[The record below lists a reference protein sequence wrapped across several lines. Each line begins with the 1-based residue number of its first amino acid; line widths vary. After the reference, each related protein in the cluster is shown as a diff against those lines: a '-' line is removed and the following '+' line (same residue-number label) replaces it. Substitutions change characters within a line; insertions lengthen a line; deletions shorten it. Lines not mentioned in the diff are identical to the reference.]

1 MKVTNIIL
9 IFCFFSILSCAT
21 INSSGYKITN
31 KSYNTNGKKNKYYKE
46 TYCNGQRAVSWY
58 EVDGFNNLGY
68 VYLYLE
74 TGKYVVQINNEI
86 YGINIDKIMPIDVAQ
101 KEALRIAQKAGFNSY
116 SEFQKY
122 TERQKLA
129 EIERKK
135 REEEQKRRE
144 TKRLRDEIDDKFG
157 VVAIG
162 SLLHVKNGQVKVG
175 EVIRLGDTFSSN
187 MNSWLRSNK
196 GGYLFGDFN
205 EFEIRGLDMRRV
217 NVREINTDLSGMF
230 SQGGRIDFGGRR
242 GYIVKYLGTEE
253 VITQAGLR
261 KVIWVLECVGGN
273 IYAE

>member
-1 MKVTNIIL
+1 MKATNIIL
-9 IFCFFSILSCAT
+9 FLCLFSILSCAT

-31 KSYNTNGKKNKYYKE
+31 KSYNNKYYKE

-58 EVDGFNNLGY
+58 QIDGFNYLGY
-68 VYLYLE
+68 VYLHLE
-74 TGKYVVQINNEI
+74 TDKYVVQINNDV
-86 YGINIDKIMPIDVAQ
+86 YRVNIDKIMPNDVAQ

-129 EIERKK
+129 EIEKKK

-144 TKRLRDEIDDKFG
+144 VKRLRDEIDDKFG

-162 SLLHVKNGQVKVG
+162 SLLHVKNGQIKVG
-175 EVIRLGDTFSSN
+175 EVIRLGDTFSSD

-217 NVREINTDLSGMF
+217 NVKEIDRDMSGMF

>member
-1 MKVTNIIL
+1 MKTTYIIL
-9 IFCFFSILSCAT
+9 ILCLFSILSCAT

-31 KSYNTNGKKNKYYKE
+31 KSYDNKYYKE

-58 EVDGFNNLGY
+58 EIDGFNYLGY

-74 TGKYVVQINNEI
+74 TDEYVVQINKDV
-86 YGINIDKIMPIDVAQ
+86 YRINIDKIMPIDVAQ
-101 KEALRIAQKAGFNSY
+101 KEALRIAQNAGFNTY

-122 TERQKLA
+122 TESQKLA
-129 EIERKK
+129 EKEKKK
-135 REEEQKRRE
+135 REEEQKRLE

-157 VVAIG
+157 VIAIC
-162 SLLHVKNGQVKVG
+162 SLLHVKNGEVKIG

-187 MNSWLRSNK
+187 MNSWSRTRTGS
-196 GGYLFGDFN
+196 YLFGDFN

-217 NVREINTDLSGMF
+217 NVKEINLDLSGMF
-230 SQGGRIDFGGRR
+230 IEGGTIDFGGRR
-242 GYIVKYLGTEE
+242 GYIVKYLGTED